1 MFYLMNSC
9 CHPPPLLKLAF
20 ISSLNIFIIPA
31 LDELLTPSFLF
42 LQKQLLFTTYV
53 PWIWLFPCSSGFLL
67 KLDIS
72 GSPYPEFLTL
82 LRIAFMAMCLFVTW
96 LLWFCRQTLSQFLVN
111 IALLILLW
119 QYWLVKNQAAPG
131 DWGNSALFTLALAW
145 ANAMQIY
152 NSTLSSF

>member
-20 ISSLNIFIIPA
+20 ISSLNIFIMPA

-53 PWIWLFPCSSGFLL
+53 LWIWLFPCSSVFLL

-72 GSPYPEFLTL
+72 GSHYTEFLIL
-82 LRIAFMAMCLFVTW
+82 LRIAFMAMCFFMTW
-96 LLWFCRQTLSQFLVN
+96 LLWFCRQTLSQLLVN
-111 IALLILLW
+111 IALLLLLW
-119 QYWLVKNQAAPG
+119 QYWLVKNQAALG
-131 DWGNSALFTLALAW
+131 DWGNSALFT
-145 ANAMQIY
+145 
-152 NSTLSSF
+152 